1 MGKGKGNLV
10 SMKVLTEDDTRVL
23 AGSNRHEAIMRYAES
38 MLRKYPDM
46 EKNVFSEVIKAKNN
60 LMCSPPLSESE
71 LEEQIKCA
79 SEFISR
85 QIQKEEEIRRETKL
99 TYGTTEFWDT
109 ISNYLKDHKPDG
121 SYVKCVDCK
130 NDIAEIDPFSTN
142 HKGHKVIIFK

>member
-1 MGKGKGNLV
+1 MGKGKDNLV

-46 EKNVFSEVIKAKNN
+46 EKNVFSEVIKAKNR

-85 QIQKEEEIRRETKL
+85 QIQKRRK
-99 TYGTTEFWDT
+99 
-109 ISNYLKDHKPDG
+109 
-121 SYVKCVDCK
+121 
-130 NDIAEIDPFSTN
+130 
-142 HKGHKVIIFK
+142 